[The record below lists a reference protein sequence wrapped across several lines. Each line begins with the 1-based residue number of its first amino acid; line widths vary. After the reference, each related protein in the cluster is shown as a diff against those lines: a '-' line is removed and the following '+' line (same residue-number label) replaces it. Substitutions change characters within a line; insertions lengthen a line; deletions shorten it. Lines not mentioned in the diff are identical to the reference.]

1 MKYYLILTIFEK
13 YNNIN
18 NTKYLQKSFS
28 KNQLNNYKSITKY
41 ENTSQGG
48 QPMARTDEPIKKL
61 FKNKENFADLFN
73 VTIFHG
79 KQIIK
84 PDKLTEINTEDI
96 HIDSTNTKES
106 EELNITQRHRDLRMQ
121 YDDQILQIVLGCE
134 DQSSIDYAMSIR
146 TMLYDALAY
155 TKQQNDLE
163 LKQNKEGKFYRGKMT
178 KNQKV
183 LPVLSVVF
191 YYGEQEWN
199 AGKSLHDLIK
209 WPENIDIKDI
219 IPDYKMNLIWA
230 YGMKEIDNFTT
241 DLQYILY
248 LLKYKQEEGKLEQYI
263 EQNNDKLQHM
273 KQDTH
278 NAIIALMGSE
288 ILEGIEDERGEIRME
303 SKALKA
309 IQERGEKIGTE
320 RGIALSLIMLVQ
332 KKMQKNKQLPQIA
345 DELEEDEIKIQPIY
359 QIIKEN
365 PQSTTEEI
373 YQLMNKN

>member
-1 MKYYLILTIFEK
+1 
-13 YNNIN
+13 
-18 NTKYLQKSFS
+18 
-28 KNQLNNYKSITKY
+28 
-41 ENTSQGG
+41 
-48 QPMARTDEPIKKL
+48 MARTDEPIKKL
-61 FKNKENFADLFN
+61 FKNKENFADIFN
-73 VTIFHG
+73 ATIFHG

-84 PDKLTEINTEDI
+84 ADKLTEINTEDI
-96 HIDSTNTKES
+96 HIDSTNTNES

-134 DQSSIDYAMSIR
+134 DQSSVDYAMSIR

-209 WPENIDIKDI
+209 WPENIDLKDI
-219 IPDYKMNLIWA
+219 IPDYKM
-230 YGMKEIDNFTT
+230 KDIDNFTT

-248 LLKYKQEEGKLEQYI
+248 LLKYKQEEGRLEQYI
-263 EQNNDKLQHM
+263 EQNNEKLQHM
-273 KQDTH
+273 NQDTH

-288 ILEGIEDERGEIRME
+288 ILEGIEEEGGEVRME

-309 IQERGEKIGTE
+309 IQDRGVEKGV
-320 RGIALSLIMLVQ
+320 ALSLIMLVQ
-332 KKMQKNKQLPQIA
+332 KKIQKNKQLFEIA
-345 DELEEDEIKIQPIY
+345 DELEEDEIRIQPIY
-359 QIIKEN
+359 QMIKEN

-373 YQLMNKN
+373 YQLMNKNI

>member
-1 MKYYLILTIFEK
+1 
-13 YNNIN
+13 
-18 NTKYLQKSFS
+18 
-28 KNQLNNYKSITKY
+28 
-41 ENTSQGG
+41 
-48 QPMARTDEPIKKL
+48 MARTDEPIKKL

-73 VTIFHG
+73 ATIFHG

-84 PDKLTEINTEDI
+84 ADKLTEINTEDI
-96 HIDSTNTKES
+96 HIDSTNTNES

-134 DQSSIDYAMSIR
+134 DQSSVDYAMSIR

-209 WPENIDIKDI
+209 WPENIDLKDI
-219 IPDYKMNLIWA
+219 IPDYKM
-230 YGMKEIDNFTT
+230 KDIDNFTT

-248 LLKYKQEEGKLEQYI
+248 LLKYKQEEGRLEQYI
-263 EQNNDKLQHM
+263 EQNNEKLQHM
-273 KQDTH
+273 NQDTH

-288 ILEGIEDERGEIRME
+288 ILEGIEEEGGEVRME

-309 IQERGEKIGTE
+309 VQDRGVEKGV
-320 RGIALSLIMLVQ
+320 ALSLIMLVQ
-332 KKMQKNKQLPQIA
+332 KKIQKNKQLFEIA

-359 QIIKEN
+359 QMIKEN

-373 YQLMNKN
+373 YQLMNKNI

>member
-1 MKYYLILTIFEK
+1 
-13 YNNIN
+13 
-18 NTKYLQKSFS
+18 
-28 KNQLNNYKSITKY
+28 
-41 ENTSQGG
+41 
-48 QPMARTDEPIKKL
+48 MARTDEPIKKL
-61 FKNKENFADLFN
+61 FKNKENFADIFN
-73 VTIFHG
+73 ATIFHG

-84 PDKLTEINTEDI
+84 ADKLTEINTEDI
-96 HIDSTNTKES
+96 HIDSTNTNES

-134 DQSSIDYAMSIR
+134 DQSSVDYAMSIR

-209 WPENIDIKDI
+209 WPENIDLKDI
-219 IPDYKMNLIWA
+219 IPDYKM
-230 YGMKEIDNFTT
+230 KDIDNFTT

-248 LLKYKQEEGKLEQYI
+248 LLKYKQEEGRLEQYI
-263 EQNNDKLQHM
+263 EQNNEKLQHM
-273 KQDTH
+273 NQDTH

-288 ILEGIEDERGEIRME
+288 ILEGIEEEGGEVRME

-309 IQERGEKIGTE
+309 IQDRGVEKGV
-320 RGIALSLIMLVQ
+320 ALSLIMLVQ
-332 KKMQKNKQLPQIA
+332 KKIQKNKQLFEIA

-359 QIIKEN
+359 QMIKEN

-373 YQLMNKN
+373 YQLMNKNI

>member
-1 MKYYLILTIFEK
+1 
-13 YNNIN
+13 
-18 NTKYLQKSFS
+18 
-28 KNQLNNYKSITKY
+28 
-41 ENTSQGG
+41 
-48 QPMARTDEPIKKL
+48 MARTDEPIKKL

-73 VTIFHG
+73 ATIFHG

-84 PDKLTEINTEDI
+84 ADKLTEINTEDI
-96 HIDSTNTKES
+96 HIDSTNTNES
-106 EELNITQRHRDLRMQ
+106 
-121 YDDQILQIVLGCE
+121 E
-134 DQSSIDYAMSIR
+134 DQSSVDYAMSIR

-209 WPENIDIKDI
+209 WPENIDLKDI

-230 YGMKEIDNFTT
+230 YGMKDIDNFTT

-248 LLKYKQEEGKLEQYI
+248 LLKYKQEEGRLEQYI
-263 EQNNDKLQHM
+263 EQNNEKLQHM
-273 KQDTH
+273 NQDTH

-288 ILEGIEDERGEIRME
+288 ILEGIEEEGGEVRME

-309 IQERGEKIGTE
+309 IQDRGVEKGV
-320 RGIALSLIMLVQ
+320 ALSLIMLVQ
-332 KKMQKNKQLPQIA
+332 KKIQKNKQLFEIA

-359 QIIKEN
+359 QMIKEN

-373 YQLMNKN
+373 YQLMNKNI

>member
-1 MKYYLILTIFEK
+1 
-13 YNNIN
+13 
-18 NTKYLQKSFS
+18 
-28 KNQLNNYKSITKY
+28 
-41 ENTSQGG
+41 
-48 QPMARTDEPIKKL
+48 MARTDEPIKKL

-73 VTIFHG
+73 ATIFHG

-84 PDKLTEINTEDI
+84 ADKLTEINTEDI
-96 HIDSTNTKES
+96 HIDSTNTNES
-106 EELNITQRHRDLRMQ
+106 
-121 YDDQILQIVLGCE
+121 E
-134 DQSSIDYAMSIR
+134 DQSSVDYAMSIR

-209 WPENIDIKDI
+209 WPENIDLKDI
-219 IPDYKMNLIWA
+219 IPDYKM
-230 YGMKEIDNFTT
+230 KDIDNFTT

-248 LLKYKQEEGKLEQYI
+248 LLKYKQEEGRLEQYI
-263 EQNNDKLQHM
+263 EQNNEKLQHM
-273 KQDTH
+273 NQDTH

-288 ILEGIEDERGEIRME
+288 ILEGIEEEGGEVRME

-309 IQERGEKIGTE
+309 IQDRGVEKGV
-320 RGIALSLIMLVQ
+320 ALSLIMLVQ
-332 KKMQKNKQLPQIA
+332 KKIQKNKQLFEIA

-359 QIIKEN
+359 QMIKEN

-373 YQLMNKN
+373 YQLMNKNI

>member
-1 MKYYLILTIFEK
+1 
-13 YNNIN
+13 
-18 NTKYLQKSFS
+18 
-28 KNQLNNYKSITKY
+28 
-41 ENTSQGG
+41 
-48 QPMARTDEPIKKL
+48 MARTGEPIKKL

-73 VTIFHG
+73 ATIFHG

-84 PDKLTEINTEDI
+84 ADKLTEINTEDI
-96 HIDSTNTKES
+96 HIDSTNTNES

-134 DQSSIDYAMSIR
+134 DQSSVDYAMSIR

-209 WPENIDIKDI
+209 WPENIDLKDI
-219 IPDYKMNLIWA
+219 IPDYKM
-230 YGMKEIDNFTT
+230 KDIDNFTT

-248 LLKYKQEEGKLEQYI
+248 LLKYKQEEGRLEQYI
-263 EQNNDKLQHM
+263 EQNNEKLQHM
-273 KQDTH
+273 NQDTH

-288 ILEGIEDERGEIRME
+288 ILEGIEEEGGEVRME

-309 IQERGEKIGTE
+309 IQDRGVEKGV
-320 RGIALSLIMLVQ
+320 ALSLIMLVQ
-332 KKMQKNKQLPQIA
+332 KKIQKNKQLFEIA
-345 DELEEDEIKIQPIY
+345 DELEEDEIKI
-359 QIIKEN
+359 
-365 PQSTTEEI
+365 
-373 YQLMNKN
+373 

>member
-1 MKYYLILTIFEK
+1 
-13 YNNIN
+13 
-18 NTKYLQKSFS
+18 
-28 KNQLNNYKSITKY
+28 
-41 ENTSQGG
+41 
-48 QPMARTDEPIKKL
+48 MARTDEPIKKL

-73 VTIFHG
+73 ATIFHG

-84 PDKLTEINTEDI
+84 ADKLTEINTEDI
-96 HIDSTNTKES
+96 HIDSTNTNES

-134 DQSSIDYAMSIR
+134 DQSSVDYAMSIR

-209 WPENIDIKDI
+209 WPENIDLKDI

-230 YGMKEIDNFTT
+230 YGMKDIDNFTT

-248 LLKYKQEEGKLEQYI
+248 LLKYKQEEGRLEQYI
-263 EQNNDKLQHM
+263 EQNNEKLQHM
-273 KQDTH
+273 NQDTH

-288 ILEGIEDERGEIRME
+288 ILEGIEEEGGEVRME

-309 IQERGEKIGTE
+309 IQDRGVEKGV
-320 RGIALSLIMLVQ
+320 ALSLIMLVQ
-332 KKMQKNKQLPQIA
+332 KKIQKNKQLFEIA

-359 QIIKEN
+359 QMIKEN

-373 YQLMNKN
+373 YQLMNKNI

>member
-1 MKYYLILTIFEK
+1 
-13 YNNIN
+13 
-18 NTKYLQKSFS
+18 
-28 KNQLNNYKSITKY
+28 
-41 ENTSQGG
+41 
-48 QPMARTDEPIKKL
+48 MARTDEPIKKL

-73 VTIFHG
+73 ATIFHG

-96 HIDSTNTKES
+96 HIDSTNTNES

-134 DQSSIDYAMSIR
+134 DQSSVDYAMSIR
-146 TMLYDALAY
+146 IMLYDALAY

-163 LKQNKEGKFYRGKMT
+163 LKQNKEGKFYRGKIT

-209 WPENIDIKDI
+209 WPENIDLKDI

-230 YGMKEIDNFTT
+230 YGMKDIDNFTT

-248 LLKYKQEEGKLEQYI
+248 LLKYKQEEGKL
-263 EQNNDKLQHM
+263 QHM
-273 KQDTH
+273 NQDTH

-288 ILEGIEDERGEIRME
+288 ILEGIEEEGGEVRME

-309 IQERGEKIGTE
+309 IQDRGVEKGV
-320 RGIALSLIMLVQ
+320 ALSLIMLVQ
-332 KKMQKNKQLPQIA
+332 KKMQKNKQLFEIA

-359 QIIKEN
+359 EIIKEN

>member
-1 MKYYLILTIFEK
+1 
-13 YNNIN
+13 
-18 NTKYLQKSFS
+18 
-28 KNQLNNYKSITKY
+28 
-41 ENTSQGG
+41 
-48 QPMARTDEPIKKL
+48 MARTGEPIKKL

-73 VTIFHG
+73 ATIFHG

-84 PDKLTEINTEDI
+84 ADKLTEINTEDI
-96 HIDSTNTKES
+96 HIDSTNTNES

-134 DQSSIDYAMSIR
+134 DQSSVDYAMSIR

-209 WPENIDIKDI
+209 WPENIDLKDI
-219 IPDYKMNLIWA
+219 IPDYKM
-230 YGMKEIDNFTT
+230 KDIDNFTT

-248 LLKYKQEEGKLEQYI
+248 LLKYKQEEGRLEQYI
-263 EQNNDKLQHM
+263 EQNNEKLQHM
-273 KQDTH
+273 NQDTH

-288 ILEGIEDERGEIRME
+288 ILEGIEEEGGEVRME

-309 IQERGEKIGTE
+309 IQDRGVEKGV
-320 RGIALSLIMLVQ
+320 ALSLIMLVQ
-332 KKMQKNKQLPQIA
+332 KKIQKNKQLFEIA

-359 QIIKEN
+359 QMIKEN

-373 YQLMNKN
+373 YQLMNKNI

>member
-1 MKYYLILTIFEK
+1 
-13 YNNIN
+13 
-18 NTKYLQKSFS
+18 
-28 KNQLNNYKSITKY
+28 
-41 ENTSQGG
+41 
-48 QPMARTDEPIKKL
+48 MARTDEPIKKL

-73 VTIFHG
+73 ATIFHG

-84 PDKLTEINTEDI
+84 ADKLTEINTEDI
-96 HIDSTNTKES
+96 HIDSTNTNES

-134 DQSSIDYAMSIR
+134 DQSSVDYAMSIR

-209 WPENIDIKDI
+209 WPENIDLKDI
-219 IPDYKMNLIWA
+219 IPDYKM
-230 YGMKEIDNFTT
+230 KDIDNFTT

-248 LLKYKQEEGKLEQYI
+248 LLKYKQEEGRLEQYI
-263 EQNNDKLQHM
+263 EQNNEKLQHM
-273 KQDTH
+273 NQDTH

-288 ILEGIEDERGEIRME
+288 ILEGIEEEGGKVRME

-309 IQERGEKIGTE
+309 IQDRGVEKGV
-320 RGIALSLIMLVQ
+320 ALSLIMLVQ
-332 KKMQKNKQLPQIA
+332 KKIQKNKQLFEIA

-359 QIIKEN
+359 QMIKEN

-373 YQLMNKN
+373 YQLMNKNI